1 MAKPRMDLSAFVGK
15 LLEEQDGD
23 VLREGIRV
31 LSQAL
36 MESEVA
42 GLIGADRH
50 ERTPERTGH
59 RNGYRMR
66 TWDTRVGT
74 IELAIPKVRPGTYF
88 PSLLQPRRRAEHALL
103 AVVQEAYVH
112 GVSTRKVDELMKA
125 LGLDGV
131 SKSEVSRICAELDPL
146 VDAFRTRALTTDY
159 PYIWVDAT
167 YHKVRVN
174 GRVTSQATVVAVGG
188 TSEGERQVL
197 GIDVGPSED
206 RAFWTAFLRSLVKRG
221 LRGVRLVVSDAHE
234 GLKQAIATVLTG
246 TAWQRCR
253 VHFMRNLLA
262 TVTQT
267 AREAVAAV
275 VRTIFAQPD
284 HATALAQLRKVA
296 EALRPRFPRTAT
308 LLEDA
313 AEDILAYRHLP
324 IEHQRQLHSTN
335 PLERLNK
342 EIKRRSNVVGIFP
355 NAAAVIR
362 LVGAIL
368 IEQDD
373 EWAVAERRYFSAESM
388 KLPTTPLLSTTTQEI
403 LAAIGYRI
411 LHMAAHGIVST
422 KVPARSALVLRPS
435 GVEDGLLQAREILDL
450 RLNATLVTLSAC
462 DTSTGAD
469 QGQDGVASLVRPF
482 VAAGARAV
490 VANLWAADDTFSAAL
505 MREFYR
511 ELAAGVDIGESLRRA
526 KLRMIES
533 FGPEALPKLWSG
545 VLAYGDASAVVAS
558 NGAATHGGNK

>member
-112 GVSTRKVDELMKA
+112 GISTRKVDELMKA

-131 SKSEVSRICAELDPL
+131 SKSEVSRICGALDPL
-146 VDAFRTRALTTDY
+146 VDAFRTRALTTEY
-159 PYIWVDAT
+159 PYLWVDAT

-174 GRVTSQATVVAVGG
+174 GRVTSQATVVAVGV

-221 LRGVRLVVSDAHE
+221 LRGVRLITSDAHE
-234 GLKQAIATVLTG
+234 GLKQAIATVLSGAT
-246 TAWQRCR
+246 WQRCR

-262 TVTQT
+262 TVPRG
-267 AREAVAAV
+267 AREAIAAV

-284 HATALAQLRKVA
+284 HATAMTQLRKVA
-296 EALRPRFPRTAT
+296 DGLRARFAQAAA

-355 NAAAVIR
+355 TPQSVIR

-368 IEQDD
+368 LEQDD

-388 KLPTTPLLSTTTQEI
+388 KQLTAPALPATAQEI
-403 LAAIGYRI
+403 FAAI
-411 LHMAAHGIVST
+411 A
-422 KVPARSALVLRPS
+422 
-435 GVEDGLLQAREILDL
+435 
-450 RLNATLVTLSAC
+450 
-462 DTSTGAD
+462 
-469 QGQDGVASLVRPF
+469 
-482 VAAGARAV
+482 
-490 VANLWAADDTFSAAL
+490 
-505 MREFYR
+505 
-511 ELAAGVDIGESLRRA
+511 
-526 KLRMIES
+526 
-533 FGPEALPKLWSG
+533 
-545 VLAYGDASAVVAS
+545 
-558 NGAATHGGNK
+558 